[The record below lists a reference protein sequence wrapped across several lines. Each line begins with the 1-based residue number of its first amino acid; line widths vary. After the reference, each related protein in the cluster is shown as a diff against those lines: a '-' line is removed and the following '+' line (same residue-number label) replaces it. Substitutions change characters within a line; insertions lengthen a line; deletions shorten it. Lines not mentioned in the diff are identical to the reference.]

1 MRTIAVLPL
10 LMIVSAASAAD
21 LPRRP
26 AYVESPLPAAPTWSG
41 FYVGGNVG
49 GGWAKA
55 RSDFSTTGPIFGTA
69 NNQMSGVAGGL
80 TLGYNWQS
88 GPLVLGAETDFQFA
102 NLDGSLSTS
111 CSTALCGMPLSAT
124 YDQKVP
130 WFGTVRGRVGYA
142 QDGWM
147 AYATG
152 GYAYARLETNASAT
166 AGAATA
172 SMSQSSVRSGWTAG
186 GGIEVALTTHWSA
199 KAEYLYMDFGSNTMT
214 WSVPGLPTLA
224 SDTKLNM
231 NVVRAGVN
239 YRF

>member
-1 MRTIAVLPL
+1 MRTIVALPL
-10 LMIVSAASAAD
+10 LMVVSAASAAD
-21 LPRRP
+21 FPRRP
-26 AYVESPLPAAPTWSG
+26 AYVEPPEAVPTWAG
-41 FYVGGNVG
+41 FYIGGNIG

-55 RSDFSTTGPIFGTA
+55 RSDFSTTGPVFGTA
-69 NNQMSGVAGGL
+69 DNHMSGVAGGV
-80 TLGYNWQS
+80 TLGYNWQR

-111 CSTALCGMPLSAT
+111 CSAALCGVPLSAT

-142 QDGWM
+142 QDGWL

-152 GYAYARLETNASAT
+152 GYAYARLETSASAT

-172 SMSQSSVRSGWTAG
+172 TLSQNSVRSGWTAG
-186 GGIEVALTTHWSA
+186 GGIEVALTSHWSA
-199 KAEYLYMDFGSNTMT
+199 KAEYLYVDFGSSTTT
-214 WSVPGLPTLA
+214 WTVPGLPTLT
-224 SDTKLNM
+224 DNTKFNM